1 MKIMRFEDLEIWK
14 TSISVAKDIYNIS
27 SKKTFFKDFSLR
39 DQIRRA
45 IVSVSSNI
53 AEGFEKNNNNELI
66 HYLKISKGSLGE
78 VRSQLYIALTL
89 NYVNK
94 PEFDILNNNLL
105 NLASQL
111 GKFISYLS
119 QKRRNREFLT
129 H

>member
-1 MKIMRFEDLEIWK
+1 MRFEDLEIWK